1 MMIKTGGTMK
11 TIHTLKRT
19 MLGLCAIAAL
29 GVATPALANGDTAGK
44 ADGALTQPAELFRS
58 FALTAIEVA
67 KEAAQATSD
76 TVHHNLG
83 NAMGT
88 AAKARGFV
96 RDSVGGVLG
105 NARKLT
111 GMVGD
116 MMPLTTHNHYE
127 NAAPA
132 KKDGASR

>member
-1 MMIKTGGTMK
+1 MTTRTGGTRTTMK
-11 TIHTLKRT
+11 TMKQTILILT
-19 MLGLCAIAAL
+19 AISALAA
-29 GVATPALANGDTAGK
+29 GTPALAANDGGDAPEPVT
-44 ADGALTQPAELFRS
+44 LFKG
-58 FALTAIEVA
+58 FALAAIEVA

-83 NAMGT
+83 NVMGT

-105 NARKLT
+105 NARKLS

-127 NAAPA
+127 AAPPTE
-132 KKDGASR
+132 KNENVPSR

>member
-1 MMIKTGGTMK
+1 MQTKIGGVMK
-11 TIHTLKRT
+11 HLRT
-19 MLGLCAIAAL
+19 FSAVFVTIAAVGL
-29 GVATPALANGDTAGK
+29 ASPASAANDARERSIPPVALIKDMALA
-44 ADGALTQPAELFRS
+44 
-58 FALTAIEVA
+58 AIEVA

-76 TVHHNLG
+76 TVHHNMD
-83 NAMGT
+83 NIMGT

-116 MMPLTTHNHYE
+116 MMPLTTHNHYAVAIPSDSQKGKQA
-127 NAAPA
+127 N
-132 KKDGASR
+132 